1 MLIWVLL
8 LSFPSQLP
16 SSLVS
21 QVCLSCGCNFDP
33 CFQSGSWCFMTH
45 VLHVLSSLSLELCLP
60 IGSPSGRLREQPS
73 CVCRMVCNYP
83 QASLGRCSRAPLQV
97 PPSNEHVPL
106 ELWEKQDWEHTYHKS
121 KVQIKYK
128 RFTKTLKQK
137 KSTLYVQCLPAA
149 SSPTIN
155 THTLP
160 VFNVF
165 PLAFSI
171 CLPF

>member
-137 KSTLYVQCLPAA
+137 KSTCMCSVYLF
-149 SSPTIN
+149 TIVSN
-155 THTLP
+155 KLTYQ
-160 VFNVF
+160 
-165 PLAFSI
+165 
-171 CLPF
+171 